1 MQGVLK
7 QEINHRYCTP
17 SYVTRKM
24 FSVISNFNI
33 LLLYYYQIFAFD
45 QVFRTEATQEEI
57 FKEVTELVQSAL
69 DGYRVCIF
77 SYGQT
82 GSGKL
87 R

>member
-1 MQGVLK
+1 
-7 QEINHRYCTP
+7 
-17 SYVTRKM
+17 M

-87 R
+87 SWLYHDSTIDQIH

>member
-1 MQGVLK
+1 
-7 QEINHRYCTP
+7 
-17 SYVTRKM
+17 M